1 MVSINRGVAILP
13 KESPSK
19 IESVNDFKPNKSN
32 HKFEYC
38 IARNKNNKNKH
49 IDVFVQNVLD
59 FFNNEGDKII

>member
-19 IESVNDFKPNKSN
+19 IESVNDFKLNKSN

-49 IDVFVQNVLD
+49 IDIFVQNVLD